1 MGLMIRL
8 ASACLVHKLR
18 THMRAQNQSVKMETA
33 ESAKLKP
40 VMLLWGL
47 QWPPTILFGFQFIL
61 I

>member
-1 MGLMIRL
+1 
-8 ASACLVHKLR
+8 
-18 THMRAQNQSVKMETA
+18 MRAQNQSVKMETA